1 MDIERRSEC
10 FTVNENAPT
19 IGELE
24 RTIAQN
30 LQRLWREK
38 TGQFPHQAIA
48 LFFEKKLVIWLQG
61 ILTPLEKTLSSVD
74 DSYNVVLKR
83 RSIDQIL
90 RVEVHSYL
98 SKVLPGC
105 QTNTVLVTSDL
116 EENCTAV
123 IATLDRLP
131 AARNLETVPKT
142 KSLVKKE

>member
-1 MDIERRSEC
+1 MTNDSEC
-10 FTVNENAPT
+10 IATNENTPT

-30 LQRLWREK
+30 LQKLWREK

-61 ILTPLEKTLSSVD
+61 ILTPLEKTLLSVED
-74 DSYNVVLKR
+74 SSYNVVLKR

-90 RVEVHSYL
+90 RAEAHSYL
-98 SKVLPGC
+98 SKILIGC
-105 QTNTVLVTSDL
+105 ETKTVLVTSDL
-116 EENCTAV
+116 DENCTAV
-123 IATLDRLP
+123 IATLDQLP

-142 KSLVKKE
+142 KSLARKQ